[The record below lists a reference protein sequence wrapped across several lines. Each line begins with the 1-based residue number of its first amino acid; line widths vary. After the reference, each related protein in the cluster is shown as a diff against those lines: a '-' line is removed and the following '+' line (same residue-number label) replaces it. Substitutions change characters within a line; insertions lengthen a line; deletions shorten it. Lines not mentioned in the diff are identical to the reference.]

1 MPAARGPRRTA
12 PCGSRIRIRRA
23 VRHWPVLLVACMQP
37 TPVGLAD
44 QDSTSSLSAFTAASN
59 VCAAMANPSSLS
71 DRGRAHAG
79 TCPSAHG
86 PPGPR
91 VSCGTFHQF
100 QAIHR
105 PDIPL
110 LYIRACRGARVAHR
124 APVLL
129 HLSRHKRGDAHHH
142 DEAGCRVLRSSLRSS
157 SVPVRWGTA
166 YRRSASEWHF

>member
-37 TPVGLAD
+37 SPVGLAD

-79 TCPSAHG
+79 TCPSAQG

-91 VSCGTFHQF
+91 VSCGTCHQF

-124 APVLL
+124 GPVLL
-129 HLSRHKRGDAHHH
+129 HLSRHKRGGAHHH

-157 SVPVRWGTA
+157 SLPVRWGTA
-166 YRRSASEWHF
+166 Y